1 MSHLEYQERKCAVAG
16 GSDLQYNKKAVHCEE
31 KVYSIRKATS
41 AVGRQGV

>member
-16 GSDLQYNKKAVHCEE
+16 GSHLQYNKKAVQCEE